1 MIGKYELWKNVSY
14 HKEAVTACTSMQS
27 GLGFFVSGRDFKIM
41 LIDLEGRLVKELA
54 GHTNIVCSLYQ
65 SIETELV
72 SGSYDGTA

>member
-1 MIGKYELWKNVSY
+1 
-14 HKEAVTACTSMQS
+14 MQS

-54 GHTNIVCSLYQ
+54 GHTNIVCSLFQ